1 MRTKHNLI
9 MSATTIQTPH
19 EVHEVT
25 EKPNL
30 WETMSEDVV
39 GLVIALIVV
48 NIIFNGLLGGAWWAQ
63 IPVLAIGFAL
73 VTTIIEHLE
82 EYYAVP
88 EDVVESRDDMMGL
101 WFARAMVVLI
111 FGGLNLTAWMFQ
123 IPIVVLTILL
133 IVSVIDFLSNFLP
146 FLNERLN
153 PEKTGAEHTA
163 AIPEETAAQVYEIR
177 AVPNDVNL
185 CNSCNSEVDPDAKFC
200 LYCGERL

>member
-1 MRTKHNLI
+1 

-25 EKPNL
+25 EKPKV
-30 WETMSEDVV
+30 WENMSEDVV
-39 GLVIALIVV
+39 GLFIALIVV
-48 NIIFNGLLGGAWWAQ
+48 NIVLSGVGGAVWWAQ

-101 WFARAMVVLI
+101 WFARATVVLI

-123 IPIVVLTILL
+123 IPIVVLSILL

-146 FLNERLN
+146 FLHERLN
-153 PEKTGAEHTA
+153 PEKSGAEHTA
-163 AIPEETAAQVYEIR
+163 AILEETAAQVYEIR

-185 CNSCNSEVDPDAKFC
+185 CSSCNSEVNPDAKFC